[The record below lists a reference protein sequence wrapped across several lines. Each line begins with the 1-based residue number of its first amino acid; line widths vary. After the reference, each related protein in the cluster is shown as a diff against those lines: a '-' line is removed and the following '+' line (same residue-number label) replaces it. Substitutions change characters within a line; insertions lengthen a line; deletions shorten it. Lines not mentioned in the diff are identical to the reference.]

1 MFLVKPYRVW
11 TALDLR
17 EYQDLPDMMVA
28 AREPCVGDI
37 CDGVVDTAE
46 IDCEGAALMT
56 AKEGGL
62 GGVQEELTS
71 SEEASAPQAVKQH
84 L

>member
-17 EYQDLPDMMVA
+17 EYQDLLDMMA
-28 AREPCVGDI
+28 EAREPCVSNI
-37 CDGVVDTAE
+37 CDGVDTAE
-46 IDCEGAALMT
+46 INCEGALVST
-56 AKEGGL
+56 KEGGL
-62 GGVQEELTS
+62 SGVQELTS
-71 SEEASAPQAVKQH
+71 SEEASAPRAVKQH